1 MSRGNRRLAIFKE
14 TSDYHEFLKCL
25 AMTKETCA
33 FTIHALCLMTN
44 HFHMCIET
52 EDVEIWKIMHRLLLT
67 YAANYNI
74 KYKLTGHLFENRYIG
89 QLIEDDRYFL
99 EVSRYIH
106 LNPVKAGMVR
116 EPLSYEYSSY
126 GLYVAGEG
134 TLQAENNVSLNA
146 LIGGGTYAQPGEVSL
161 AHGGILFLDE
171 LAEFSRSTLDA
182 LRQPLENKEV
192 TISRVNGNHTYPASF
207 MFVAAMNPCP
217 CGYYPGSRCRCSDY
231 EVIHYRAKVSGPIME
246 RVDIQ
251 KWVRKV
257 DYFDLSGKEADYT
270 SAQMRQLVERAR
282 KIQEERFKGEEGVYC
297 NAQMSVAH
305 IQKYCVL
312 DEECTGI
319 LKEQCEKYGYSARV
333 IHKLL
338 RMART
343 AADVRGS
350 SRIGREDI
358 IKVLSCRELDKSN
371 SQMYTV

>member
-134 TLQAENNVSLNA
+134 TLQAEKAGSMIADLVDTKRVLEIEGFPVEIEAATIRGQQQMVSI
-146 LIGGGTYAQPGEVSL
+146 IGLGDQAV
-161 AHGGILFLDE
+161 
-171 LAEFSRSTLDA
+171 
-182 LRQPLENKEV
+182 
-192 TISRVNGNHTYPASF
+192 
-207 MFVAAMNPCP
+207 
-217 CGYYPGSRCRCSDY
+217 
-231 EVIHYRAKVSGPIME
+231 
-246 RVDIQ
+246 
-251 KWVRKV
+251 
-257 DYFDLSGKEADYT
+257 KEAG
-270 SAQMRQLVERAR
+270 ER
-282 KIQEERFKGEEGVYC
+282 IQ
-297 NAQMSVAH
+297 
-305 IQKYCVL
+305 
-312 DEECTGI
+312 
-319 LKEQCEKYGYSARV
+319 
-333 IHKLL
+333 
-338 RMART
+338 
-343 AADVRGS
+343 AAITCS
-350 SRIGREDI
+350 
-358 IKVLSCRELDKSN
+358 
-371 SQMYTV
+371 

>member
-1 MSRGNRRLAIFKE
+1 MPRKKRRWYPGATYHVMSRGNRRLAIFKE

-134 TLQAENNVSLNA
+134 TLQAEKAGSMIADLVD
-146 LIGGGTYAQPGEVSL
+146 TKRV
-161 AHGGILFLDE
+161 
-171 LAEFSRSTLDA
+171 
-182 LRQPLENKEV
+182 LEMFRRDPREQY
-192 TISRVNGNHTYPASF
+192 R
-207 MFVAAMNPCP
+207 MFVEGKISHAEQEML
-217 CGYYPGSRCRCSDY
+217 
-231 EVIHYRAKVSGPIME
+231 IMK
-246 RVDIQ
+246 DM
-251 KWVRKV
+251 
-257 DYFDLSGKEADYT
+257 KE
-270 SAQMRQLVERAR
+270 
-282 KIQEERFKGEEGVYC
+282 
-297 NAQMSVAH
+297 N
-305 IQKYCVL
+305 
-312 DEECTGI
+312 
-319 LKEQCEKYGYSARV
+319 
-333 IHKLL
+333 
-338 RMART
+338 
-343 AADVRGS
+343 
-350 SRIGREDI
+350 
-358 IKVLSCRELDKSN
+358 ELWLPW
-371 SQMYTV
+371 

>member
-134 TLQAENNVSLNA
+134 TLQAEKRDPREQ
-146 LIGGGTYAQPGEVSL
+146 Y
-161 AHGGILFLDE
+161 
-171 LAEFSRSTLDA
+171 R
-182 LRQPLENKEV
+182 
-192 TISRVNGNHTYPASF
+192 
-207 MFVAAMNPCP
+207 MFVEGKISHAEQEML
-217 CGYYPGSRCRCSDY
+217 
-231 EVIHYRAKVSGPIME
+231 IMK
-246 RVDIQ
+246 DM
-251 KWVRKV
+251 
-257 DYFDLSGKEADYT
+257 KE
-270 SAQMRQLVERAR
+270 
-282 KIQEERFKGEEGVYC
+282 
-297 NAQMSVAH
+297 N
-305 IQKYCVL
+305 
-312 DEECTGI
+312 
-319 LKEQCEKYGYSARV
+319 
-333 IHKLL
+333 
-338 RMART
+338 
-343 AADVRGS
+343 
-350 SRIGREDI
+350 
-358 IKVLSCRELDKSN
+358 ELWLPW
-371 SQMYTV
+371 

>member
-134 TLQAENNVSLNA
+134 TLQAEKAGSMIADLVDTKRVPHVRGRKDLPRGTGDADHERHEGERVMAALVRSTGLALDGIIFISILQNA
-146 LIGGGTYAQPGEVSL
+146 LQ
-161 AHGGILFLDE
+161 
-171 LAEFSRSTLDA
+171 
-182 LRQPLENKEV
+182 
-192 TISRVNGNHTYPASF
+192 
-207 MFVAAMNPCP
+207 
-217 CGYYPGSRCRCSDY
+217 
-231 EVIHYRAKVSGPIME
+231 
-246 RVDIQ
+246 
-251 KWVRKV
+251 
-257 DYFDLSGKEADYT
+257 
-270 SAQMRQLVERAR
+270 
-282 KIQEERFKGEEGVYC
+282 
-297 NAQMSVAH
+297 NAV
-305 IQKYCVL
+305 
-312 DEECTGI
+312 
-319 LKEQCEKYGYSARV
+319 
-333 IHKLL
+333 
-338 RMART
+338 
-343 AADVRGS
+343 
-350 SRIGREDI
+350 
-358 IKVLSCRELDKSN
+358 
-371 SQMYTV
+371 